1 MHKRHILI
9 LILLSAC
16 FYILG
21 NNILPITSPD
31 EVFYVQT
38 AREMV
43 KHNSWLT
50 PYLFGL
56 PQFEKPIFIYWLM
69 RLEFILF
76 GFSNFSVRFIFSLF
90 GILGV
95 IGVYYLGLVGFKD
108 EKKAFI
114 SALVLSSSALYIGL
128 SRIVMTDVVF
138 SFFITLALLSFFY
151 YYLRQNKFGLVTF
164 FVFCAF
170 AVLTKGPLGLIL
182 PFFTLVT
189 FLLLNKDLRFLCSGN
204 FLWGLIC
211 FALISLPWYSLI
223 IYKHGWAFINE
234 FFYNDHIRR
243 ILAAEHNNDTW
254 YYYPLFTFAGIF
266 PWSIF
271 MLLGLKRLFSGFS
284 YKQPFYLFLA
294 CWIGVVFC
302 VFQIAHSKLLHYLL
316 PAYPALAL
324 ASGDFIYAS
333 LKDKGKI
340 LVAALS
346 ATAFIAFFSPFV
358 VVVMLMSN
366 SSILPV
372 ASLLFMAAILVIY
385 GLLCLALILASKFEK
400 LLYMFALICPMLIFF
415 IFLIAKN
422 ISPYI
427 STAQACQALLKNKT
441 IENTILTSKYFARD
455 VRYNTGKKIA
465 IFYLKGKNFF
475 SPHPVPFIDTYPK
488 AKNLLSAQGQT
499 YCILD
504 RNSAQKLFRINSES
518 FKVELIGVVGDKYIL
533 SVKYFNQENKPGE
546 R

>member
-189 FLLLNKDLRFLCSGN
+189 FLLLNKDLRFL
-204 FLWGLIC
+204 
-211 FALISLPWYSLI
+211 AP
-223 IYKHGWAFINE
+223 
-234 FFYNDHIRR
+234 
-243 ILAAEHNNDTW
+243 
-254 YYYPLFTFAGIF
+254 GIF
-266 PWSIF
+266 C
-271 MLLGLKRLFSGFS
+271 G
-284 YKQPFYLFLA
+284 A
-294 CWIGVVFC
+294 
-302 VFQIAHSKLLHYLL
+302 
-316 PAYPALAL
+316 
-324 ASGDFIYAS
+324 
-333 LKDKGKI
+333 
-340 LVAALS
+340 
-346 ATAFIAFFSPFV
+346 
-358 VVVMLMSN
+358 
-366 SSILPV
+366 
-372 ASLLFMAAILVIY
+372 
-385 GLLCLALILASKFEK
+385 
-400 LLYMFALICPMLIFF
+400 
-415 IFLIAKN
+415 
-422 ISPYI
+422 
-427 STAQACQALLKNKT
+427 
-441 IENTILTSKYFARD
+441 
-455 VRYNTGKKIA
+455 
-465 IFYLKGKNFF
+465 
-475 SPHPVPFIDTYPK
+475 
-488 AKNLLSAQGQT
+488 
-499 YCILD
+499 
-504 RNSAQKLFRINSES
+504 
-518 FKVELIGVVGDKYIL
+518 
-533 SVKYFNQENKPGE
+533 
-546 R
+546 